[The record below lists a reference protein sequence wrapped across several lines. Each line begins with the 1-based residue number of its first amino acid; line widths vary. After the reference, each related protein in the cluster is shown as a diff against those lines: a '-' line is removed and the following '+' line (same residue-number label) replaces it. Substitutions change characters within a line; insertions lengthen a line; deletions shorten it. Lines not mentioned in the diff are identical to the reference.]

1 MKKENTILDKDMTYN
16 RDSSISSPAMCSDKD
31 SADQGNEKKNMSW
44 GKVIGGAVAGVLLES
59 INSFVTAKVIAT
71 ESPSETADD
80 TAVGSYASASDSLSD
95 ATAISVLTDSEVVM
109 ASSVSEGM
117 TFSKAFATAREE
129 VGAGGAFEWHGNVYS
144 TYTVDEWDNMTP
156 EEKNEYRRHFNWGGQ
171 DFDDDTLAA
180 TSESCIEVDEDI
192 EFAEVEDQDS
202 DIAEECGELNP
213 EIVAANSEVKVLCVV
228 NDDTGVDIAGEVDD
242 EQEHIMI
249 GQFENSYDDNLYTE
263 DSDYV
268 NDALNDSV

>member
-1 MKKENTILDKDMTYN
+1 MNKENTILDKDMTYN
-16 RDSSISSPAMCSDKD
+16 RDSSISCSAMCSDKD
-31 SADQGNEKKNMSW
+31 SADQGKEKKNMSW

-71 ESPSETADD
+71 ESSEAADD
-80 TAVGSYASASDSLSD
+80 TSDGSYASASDSLSD
-95 ATAISVLTDSEVVM
+95 ATAISVLTDDEVVM
-109 ASSVSEGM
+109 ASSVSEDM
-117 TFSKAFATAREE
+117 SFSKAFAAAREE
-129 VGAGGAFEWHGNVYS
+129 VGSGGAFEWHGNVYS
-144 TYTVDEWDNMTP
+144 TYIVEEWDNMTP
-156 EEKNEYRRHFNWGGQ
+156 EEKNEYGRHFNWSGH
-171 DFDDDTLAA
+171 DSDDDTLAE

-192 EFAEVEDQDS
+192 EVVEVEDQDS

-213 EIVAANSEVKVLCVV
+213 EIVAANSEVKVLGVV
-228 NDDTGVDIAGEVDD
+228 NDDTCVDIAGEVDD

-249 GQFENSYDDNLYTE
+249 GQLENSYDDNHYAE